1 MTTILPNSIQLEKSL
16 AIRPQLVPIVTS
28 QNLDK
33 SLSIRPPTLIQNHS
47 ASSQEPSL
55 VPLNQMMTSEM
66 LASQSISIPNKQD
79 VIAILQNSKTPTSVI
94 NEKLQRC
101 SDFRQG
107 KHGPIMTGFKENSPK
122 EELVL
127 EHVIQYK
134 RQFQLVYESENREL
148 FLYPKNECDVYK
160 VFSNIHLIFYPLF
173 SYFI

>member
-1 MTTILPNSIQLEKSL
+1 MTTILPNSVQLEKSL
-16 AIRPQLVPIVTS
+16 AIRPQPVPFTTS

-33 SLSIRPPTLIQNHS
+33 SLSIRPLTFIQNPS
-47 ASSQEPSL
+47 TSSHEPSL
-55 VPLNQMMTSEM
+55 VPLNQMNSEM
-66 LASQSISIPNKQD
+66 LGSQTTSSNPNKQEAY
-79 VIAILQNSKTPTSVI
+79 AILQNSKAPAPVI

-107 KHGPIMTGFKENSPK
+107 KHGPINTCFKENSPK

-160 VFSNIHLIFYPLF
+160 VLSKH
-173 SYFI
+173 S